1 VLFTL
6 GNRFKAAK
14 RKKKRKEKK
23 ERKKEWK
30 GHDGRFLKSIP
41 AHN

>member
-14 RKKKRKEKK
+14 RKKKEKRK